1 MRSARILYKN
11 QPAGVL
17 IQRDDGSFEFRY
29 YPNWVDDPSKPPIS
43 LNLPKTKEAFLSPDL
58 FPFFYSMLPEGSNR
72 QSVCFH
78 QRIDV
83 KDDFGILL
91 SIARHDS
98 IGAVR
103 LQTMVDE

>member
-1 MRSARILYKN
+1 MRRARVLYKN
-11 QPAGVL
+11 EPAGVL
-17 IQRDDGSFEFRY
+17 TQHDDGSFELRY
-29 YPNWVDDPSKPPIS
+29 HPNWVDDPSKPPIS
-43 LNLPKTKEAFLSPDL
+43 LSLPKTKEAFRSADL

-83 KDDFGILL
+83 KDDFGILM
-91 SIARHDS
+91 ATAGHDT

-103 LQTMVDE
+103 LQTMVEE